1 MTWFR
6 SRFGLD
12 GVDTVIHVGVT
23 LCAFAMATIAFD
35 GTLGTILGFKVIA
48 ISLVAFA
55 WRRNRALKRMSIGG
69 ELGLTSGQ
77 MAADRLAEMEPRL
90 GDLEAAQSRVAE
102 LEERLDFTERMLASG
117 ERDPLPVRGAAHG

>member
-6 SRFGLD
+6 SRFGL
-12 GVDTVIHVGVT
+12 
-23 LCAFAMATIAFD
+23 
-35 GTLGTILGFKVIA
+35 KVIA

-69 ELGLTSGQ
+69 ELGLTSGP

-102 LEERLDFTERMLASG
+102 LEDRLDFTERMLASG